1 MDRKY
6 NMFDLFTASYIHT
19 KKILFGE
26 KEKRKTIWLYFLY
39 ALLLSGVFF
48 GIDPDINR
56 LVKFYLDMF
65 KNIFKD
71 ILNNSFCSCNLG
83 HLNCFNFDFN
93 DILNRIDKTILTPIM
108 NILNNPDLAKYIN
121 TTFIY
126 SGIFIFISVLLI
138 FFCIFRGK
146 LMLIYSISSNREESY
161 NWKNLWNKF
170 APSGNYASAI
180 FSLIFCFCILLG
192 WLIGSFCIYPILHN
206 FIYELLNNVK
216 DVITLDTSSKNLL
229 SIINLFIHVCSFSIC
244 SLFFLFFL
252 YLFFVFY
259 MYFILP
265 IILKIEHTEKLKLF
279 DEYKKFWESLKVKF
293 WEKFLNIIM
302 FFIIIFALNT
312 VLKMVFGV
320 IQFSFSIGFSI
331 SDLFIHS
338 YTSLILYG
346 LFYLLI
352 QLPIMLFLNIPV
364 GVYYTTLQVMMF
376 SYIFP
381 EHALLKPIFDE
392 KGKIID
398 TECLL

>member
-1 MDRKY
+1 
-6 NMFDLFTASYIHT
+6 
-19 KKILFGE
+19 
-26 KEKRKTIWLYFLY
+26 
-39 ALLLSGVFF
+39 
-48 GIDPDINR
+48 
-56 LVKFYLDMF
+56 
-65 KNIFKD
+65 
-71 ILNNSFCSCNLG
+71 
-83 HLNCFNFDFN
+83 
-93 DILNRIDKTILTPIM
+93 
-108 NILNNPDLAKYIN
+108 
-121 TTFIY
+121 
-126 SGIFIFISVLLI
+126 
-138 FFCIFRGK
+138 
-146 LMLIYSISSNREESY
+146 
-161 NWKNLWNKF
+161 
-170 APSGNYASAI
+170 
-180 FSLIFCFCILLG
+180 
-192 WLIGSFCIYPILHN
+192 
-206 FIYELLNNVK
+206 
-216 DVITLDTSSKNLL
+216 
-229 SIINLFIHVCSFSIC
+229 
-244 SLFFLFFL
+244 
-252 YLFFVFY
+252 